1 MNPILVRFGPT
12 AFIYSGHFML
22 FLGTLAAVFVL
33 SREMKRTGERPDEIY
48 GLLLLLFLSAIAGSR
63 LLYCIDFN
71 EQYQYNLVKALQFWK
86 GGMALHG
93 GALFGL
99 VTFILYISWRKL
111 EFWKIADL
119 FTPPAALFVTFA
131 RAGCILMGCCYGKQ
145 CDPDFPLAMTFTSPF
160 SVAPKDVSL
169 YPTQP
174 LFTLAALL
182 VFLVVLGLRKRRR
195 PDGETALIGVS
206 LFSLLAFLIEFLR
219 SDLRVLYEVGRI
231 TLSQNQVIGAL
242 VFLAVTALYFYRK
255 GPTGRSSVSDRIG

>member
-22 FLGTLAAVFVL
+22 FLGTLAAIVVL

-71 EQYQYNLVKALQFWK
+71 EQYQFSLKKALQFWE

-99 VTFILYISWRKL
+99 VTFILYISWRQL
-111 EFWKIADL
+111 EFWRIADL

-131 RAGCILMGCCYGKQ
+131 RGGCILMGCCYGKQ
-145 CDPDFPLAMTFTSPF
+145 CAPDFPLAMTFADPF
-160 SVAPKDVSL
+160 AVAPKDVSL
-169 YPTQP
+169 YPTQS

-182 VFLVVLGLRKRRR
+182 VFFVVLGFRRRKR
-195 PDGETALIGVS
+195 PAGETALIGVS
-206 LFSLLAFLIEFLR
+206 LFSILAFLIEFLR
-219 SDLRVLYEVGRI
+219 SDLRVLYEIGGI

-255 GPTGRSSVSDRIG
+255 KKTGRPSVFDRSG